1 MNEARHLS
9 PRRVEKVRWTIS
21 SVMLAHFL
29 LGLLASVGAV
39 APATGLALASPVV
52 IYRAT
57 QQAVC
62 RRRSTVTRVPAAC
75 LLTCKSLKP
84 RVKLKGIACVAGWAP
99 SSGADGQR
107 GAGERLAL
115 ETYAEPALAAHT
127 AAAPPHADSAH
138 ASQHSATP
146 LEEALLSLEAD
157 RRLSTRRPNALTT
170 TLFHRISHRI
180 SHAARR
186 GLLPA
191 LSDARRATARALP
204 DLRAILPGVTLALA
218 LASVAEVIS
227 HKANVFSPF
236 LWASLIGMGAGNAL
250 SALGPETKDRFSS
263 GIMFAKTRLLRTG
276 IILYGSKLTLQSLAF
291 TGVAGILTDL
301 ITTSSTLALGW

>member
-1 MNEARHLS
+1 M
-9 PRRVEKVRWTIS
+9 
-21 SVMLAHFL
+21 MLAHLL

-52 IYRAT
+52 IHRAT

-75 LLTCKSLKP
+75 LLSCKSLKP

-138 ASQHSATP
+138 ASKHSAPP
-146 LEEALLSLEAD
+146 LEEALISLEAD
-157 RRLSTRRPNALTT
+157 RRLSIRRPIALTT
-170 TLFHRISHRI
+170 TLSHRI

-191 LSDARRATARALP
+191 LSDACRAAARALP

-218 LASVAEVIS
+218 LASVAEVIA
-227 HKANVFSPF
+227 HKANFFSPF

-250 SALGPETKDRFSS
+250 SALGPETKDRFAS